1 MKLTPHQERALL
13 YLWRE
18 HQRTRELWFDA
29 RCRELSL
36 PTVYALKAKGL
47 VETRSELVTIRDTNR
62 GHMIIGRRC
71 PVFCVVEVRLRDK
84 VLRLFLDK
92 GL

>member
-1 MKLTPHQERALL
+1 MKLTPHQEAALL
-13 YLWRE
+13 FLWRE
-18 HQRTRELWFDA
+18 HQRTGEFWFDA

-47 VETRSELVTIRDTNR
+47 VQTRSEIVTVRDTPR

-71 PVFCVVEVRLRDK
+71 KTYCSVEARLTEK

>member
-1 MKLTPHQERALL
+1 MKLSPHQEAAILF
-13 YLWRE
+13 LWRE

-47 VETRSELVTIRDTNR
+47 VETRSEMVTVRDTPR
-62 GHMIIGRRC
+62 GHMIIGRHC
-71 PVFCVVEVRLRDK
+71 QTYCSVEVRLAEK
-84 VLRLFLDK
+84 VLLLFKNHNL
-92 GL
+92 

>member
-1 MKLTPHQERALL
+1 MKLTPHQEAAILF
-13 YLWRE
+13 LWRE
-18 HQRTRELWFDA
+18 HQRTGELWFDA

-47 VETRSELVTIRDTNR
+47 VETRSELVTIRDTAR
-62 GHMIIGRRC
+62 GHMIIGRSC
-71 PVFCVVEVRLRDK
+71 KTYCSVEVRLTEK
-84 VLRLFLDK
+84 VLLHFRNK